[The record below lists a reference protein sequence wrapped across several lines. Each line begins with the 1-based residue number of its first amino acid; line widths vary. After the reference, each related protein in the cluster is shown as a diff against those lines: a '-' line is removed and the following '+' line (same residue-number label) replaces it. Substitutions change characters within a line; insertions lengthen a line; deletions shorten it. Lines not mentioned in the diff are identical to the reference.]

1 MKNKITYLLAT
12 LLFIGCSN
20 SPSDKAE
27 SSVKSY
33 LKDKLQNPG
42 SYEPINFSNL
52 DTFKRNDTTDKII
65 SAYGITHNYEIEN
78 SAKEKVKMTVRFY
91 LDKDLKVTRSL
102 HKSINGN
109 YSSLS
114 GNVSW
119 KFNNYIGNKADAGS
133 EIVLLSLD
141 TIRGVLKY
149 ESTADLQGNYKI
161 ENVLPGYY
169 FLIVKSKNATD
180 CPEDHLSN
188 LKNYEDDL
196 GKLFGFSLLAHKKEI
211 EEIDKLHQQF
221 SKILMA
227 DETEYGG
234 FTRQIEL
241 YTKIE
246 KDMRERA
253 STIIGKLPDDVKRKV
268 GIYTGYSDALEFAN
282 IRIEEGKPE
291 VIITDF
297 GITCI

>member
-1 MKNKITYLLAT
+1 MKNTFTYLLAT
-12 LLFIGCSN
+12 LFLISCSN

-27 SSVKSY
+27 SSIKSY

-42 SYEPINFSNL
+42 SYEPINFSKL
-52 DTFKRNDTTDKII
+52 DTFKKNDTTDKIV
-65 SAYGITHNYEIEN
+65 SAYAITHNYEIEN
-78 SAKEKVKMTVRFY
+78 TAKEKVKMTVRFY
-91 LDKDLKVTRSL
+91 LDKDLKVTRSVN
-102 HKSINGN
+102 KSINGN

-119 KFNNYIGNKADAGS
+119 KFNDYIGNKADAGS
-133 EIVLLSLD
+133 EIVLISLD

-161 ENVLPGYY
+161 ENVLPGSY
-169 FLIVKSKNATD
+169 FLVIKSKNATD
-180 CPEDHLSN
+180 CPEDHLNN

-196 GKLFGFSLLAHKKEI
+196 SQLFGLNLLPFKKEI
-211 EEIDKLHQQF
+211 DAIDQLHEEF
-221 SKILMA
+221 TKILLA
-227 DETEYGG
+227 DESEYGG
-234 FTRQIEL
+234 YTSQINQ

-246 KDMRERA
+246 TDMRERA
-253 STIIGKLPDDVKRKV
+253 AKIIEKIPDDVKRKID
-268 GIYTGYSDALEFAN
+268 IYTGYSNALYFSN
-282 IRIEEGKPE
+282 VRIEEGKPE